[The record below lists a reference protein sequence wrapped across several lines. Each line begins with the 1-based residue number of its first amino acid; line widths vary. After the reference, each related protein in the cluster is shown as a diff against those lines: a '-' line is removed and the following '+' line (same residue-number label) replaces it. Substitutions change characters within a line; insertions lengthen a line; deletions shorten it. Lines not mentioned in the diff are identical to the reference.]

1 MQEISVTDLKTKLDN
16 NENIQLIDVR
26 ETWELEICQLEAA
39 KNLPMTEI
47 VDRINEVERDV
58 ETLVICHHGGR
69 SQQVAMWLEQQGFG
83 QMTNVVGG
91 VDAWATTIDTDMARY

>member
-16 NENIQLIDVR
+16 NESIQLIDVR
-26 ETWELEICQLEAA
+26 ETWELEICQLDSA

-47 VDRINEVERDV
+47 VERVNEVERDV
-58 ETLVICHHGGR
+58 ETHVICHHGGR

-83 QMTNVVGG
+83 EMTNVVGG

>member
-83 QMTNVVGG
+83 EMTNVVGG